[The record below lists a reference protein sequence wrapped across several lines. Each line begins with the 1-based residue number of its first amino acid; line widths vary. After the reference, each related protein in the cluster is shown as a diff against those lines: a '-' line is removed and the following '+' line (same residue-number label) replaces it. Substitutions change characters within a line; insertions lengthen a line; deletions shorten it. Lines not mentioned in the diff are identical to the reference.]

1 MSINELQD
9 EIVEE
14 FACYEDWMEK
24 YERIIEIGKDV
35 PMIDAQYKTED
46 YLIRGCQSQ
55 VWLHAADKDG
65 KVQFTADSDA
75 IITRGLVGLMISV
88 LSGQTAKDIAEADI
102 YFVDK
107 IGLHSHLSP
116 TRSNGLNAMLKQM
129 KNYALAL
136 QIQQSANL

>member
-35 PMIDAQYKTED
+35 PMIDTQYKTED

-88 LSGQTAKDIAEADI
+88 LSGQTAKDIAGADI

-136 QIQQSANL
+136 QMQQSAKS

>member
-35 PMIDAQYKTED
+35 PMIDTQYKTDD

-88 LSGQTAKDIAEADI
+88 LSGQTAKEIAEADI

-116 TRSNGLNAMLKQM
+116 TRSNGLSAMLKQM

-136 QIQQSANL
+136 QMQQSAK

>member
-35 PMIDAQYKTED
+35 PMIDARYKTED

-88 LSGQTAKDIAEADI
+88 LSGQTAKEIAEADI

-136 QIQQSANL
+136 QMQQSANL

>member
-35 PMIDAQYKTED
+35 PMIDARYKTED

-88 LSGQTAKDIAEADI
+88 LSGQTAKDIVEADI

-136 QIQQSANL
+136 QMQQSANL

>member
-1 MSINELQD
+1 KNSNFDPLKQKNCRMSINELQD

-35 PMIDAQYKTED
+35 PMIDARYKTED

-116 TRSNGLNAMLKQM
+116 TRS
-129 KNYALAL
+129 
-136 QIQQSANL
+136 